1 MARAGL
7 EQTCCCVGDTK
18 GSLWEVSA
26 GGGVCRGR
34 VRACRE
40 LVNGLFLI
48 TTGQQ
53 LLTLQT
59 CSAGLTAAPQLSG
72 VSEGGCMRD
81 EGVGVRGMAEKPSQT
96 SSQTPLPLPQLPTP

>member
-7 EQTCCCVGDTK
+7 EQTYCCVGDTK

-34 VRACRE
+34 VCRE

-48 TTGQQ
+48 TTGQP
-53 LLTLQT
+53 LLTLRA
-59 CSAGLTAAPQLSG
+59 CSASLAAAPQLSR
-72 VSEGGCMRD
+72 VSEGGDMKH
-81 EGVGVRGMAEKPSQT
+81 EGVGA
-96 SSQTPLPLPQLPTP
+96 SSPLPL